1 MNIGKWIL
9 GLLLVVAPLGVSAE
23 IMRASHL
30 DARDF
35 SGAWNGGA
43 QSQTAPFWKFAID
56 DPASSAPKILRANLN
71 TPNPT
76 SVEWGSAPQADQYSN
91 LAFAHNRVI
100 AAVEKQGEWRFV
112 SAPANGDS
120 PQWTDMGPAPVE
132 TVENISVNEQDEL
145 VVSGQGANGKDVW
158 RGAFSGGGSGLSWR
172 QQDAALAGSRSGN
185 ALMGEF
191 DLGDGERML
200 SLSWNQ
206 KRNGIQLQYRT
217 SPAAGEPYSAWSQ
230 PVQSDATQLNKSGRF
245 LQYRLTRPDGSLIK
259 RNELPPIEL
268 TYKSGSNDSKTD
280 KQRYS
285 NSSGGGSG
293 LNVDSSPDLNGV
305 GSMDID
311 SDADLDEN
319 NTASPS
325 STSSNGGASSPSKSN
340 PPSPSAKS
348 SKPQQKPN
356 TNQGAQVSSQKAQA
370 NPAGKSQQ
378 NKNSENNQSKSPSES
393 SANANNKSAQAA
405 DDQSNQPPKDQSAS
419 PDKNKENENKSPS
432 EKANDDENKAPSD
445 DEQPSGD
452 GGAQSPSQSNG
463 NGSGAGAGAASNG
476 NGNSGHGAPS
486 LNNNN
491 ANNAGNGAGQAQDN
505 ASPSPSPSNES
516 PEENGEN
523 SPTDGDD
530 APEQKNIN
538 PLPTGIPL
546 PSPASIPMSSELA
559 SSKPLPKKANPKPGD
574 DAQGGG
580 DESAPGNG
588 DTPGA
593 NVGGKAPRE
602 SGDANGGGAEGDKSA
617 GSPMGGLRQDERMNK
632 RYGDI
637 RPGFGG
643 SGGGGGGSASLGGR
657 TKRAT
662 DEIEYASAP
671 AFANLHSSYDGKEET
686 DDSGWWW
693 LLLVAALASW
703 LGYRIHQ
710 ERKHRREMDELQAQQ
725 APRVAPKK
733 LIDEARSREGA
744 WEQITMFVP
753 EVKAVAVKDGI
764 RYAVMNSGDVWKE
777 PVSSNPAQSAP
788 LKHVARFD
796 GEWKQ
801 AHLCV
806 SENALFFVGE
816 DVDGTLSGEI
826 AALRQIKAKPKTL
839 ALPKGLQSIERV
851 WYHKSRL
858 WIQGDVNGEPA
869 VFSAMADA
877 AGAGGWVQE
886 TPNKFD
892 AGDSVCVSSGA
903 AMFFAGSPKQ
913 DRDHLWLYTGQNRSR
928 GRIDWKPAAKTAYR
942 GGDVFLFG
950 DAKKCF
956 MVECDST
963 TPHIMF
969 HVFGRGEEG
978 EFLGRFT
985 RELDMPTSAQ
995 VFESQVSN
1003 GRLLLAG
1010 RDPQTDRV
1018 VHLQA
1023 KVKTILGVNQN

>member
-1 MNIGKWIL
+1 MNGSKWMM
-9 GLLLVVAPLGVSAE
+9 GLLLVIAPLGATAE
-23 IMRASHL
+23 VMRASHL
-30 DARDF
+30 EAKDF

-43 QSQTAPFWKFAID
+43 QSQSAPFWQFAID
-56 DPASSAPKILRANLN
+56 GTASSAPKIIRTNLN
-71 TPNPT
+71 MPNP
-76 SVEWGSAPQADQYSN
+76 SPAEWGAMPQADQYSN

-100 AAVEKQGEWRFV
+100 AAVEKQSEWRFV

-120 PQWTDMGPAPVE
+120 PQWTDMGPAPIE
-132 TVENISVNEQDEL
+132 TVGIISVNEQDEL

-158 RGAFSGGGSGLSWR
+158 QGSFSGGGSGLSWR
-172 QQDAALAGSRSGN
+172 QQDAALAGGRSGN
-185 ALMGEF
+185 AMMGEF

-200 SLSWNQ
+200 SLSWNP

-305 GSMDID
+305 GSMDVD

-319 NTASPS
+319 NTTSPS
-325 STSSNGGASSPSKSN
+325 STSSNGGASSPSKSKK
-340 PPSPSAKS
+340 PSPSAKS
-348 SKPQQKPN
+348 SRPQKNPN
-356 TNQGAQVSSQKAQA
+356 TNQGAQTSSQNAQA
-370 NPAGKSQQ
+370 NPASNSQQ
-378 NKNSENNQSKSPSES
+378 NKSPENNQNNSPSES
-393 SANANNKSAQAA
+393 SANTNNKNAQAA
-405 DDQSNQPPKDQSAS
+405 DDQSNENPKDQSAS
-419 PDKNKENENKSPS
+419 PNQNKKDKNPNDKEN
-432 EKANDDENKAPSD
+432 DDGNKAPSD

-452 GGAQSPSQSNG
+452 DGAQSPSQSNG

-476 NGNSGHGAPS
+476 NGNSEKGAPS

-491 ANNAGNGAGQAQDN
+491 ANNAGSGAGQAQDN
-505 ASPSPSPSNES
+505 ASSSPSPSNES

-530 APEQKNIN
+530 APEQNGIN

-546 PSPASIPMSSELA
+546 PSPAAIPMSSVLA
-559 SSKPLPKKANPKPGD
+559 SSKPLPEKVNPKPGD

-580 DESAPGNG
+580 DESAPGKG
-588 DTPGA
+588 DAPGA
-593 NVGGKAPRE
+593 NAGGKAPRE
-602 SGDANGGGAEGDKSA
+602 SGDANGGGSEGDGSA
-617 GSPMGGLRQDERMNK
+617 GSPMGGLQQDERINK

-637 RPGFGG
+637 RSGFGG
-643 SGGGGGGSASLGGR
+643 SGGGGGGGHSSLGGR
-657 TKRAT
+657 TAGAT

-671 AFANLHSSYDGKEET
+671 AIANLQSSYNKQEDG

-693 LLLVAALASW
+693 LLLVATLASW
-703 LGYRIHQ
+703 LGYRIRQ
-710 ERKHRREMDELQAQQ
+710 QRKHRREMDELQAQQ
-725 APRVAPKK
+725 APQVAPKK
-733 LIDEARSREGA
+733 LIDETRSREGA
-744 WEQITMFVP
+744 WEQITMYVP
-753 EVKAVAVKDGI
+753 EVKAVAIKDGI
-764 RYAVMNSGDVWKE
+764 RYAVMNCGDVWKE
-777 PVSSNPAQSAP
+777 PASPNPAQSAP
-788 LKHVARFD
+788 LKHVACFG
-796 GEWKQ
+796 GEWKY
-801 AHLCV
+801 AHLCA

-816 DVDGTLSGEI
+816 DVDGTLHGKI
-826 AALRQIKAKPKTL
+826 AALRQINATPKTL

-851 WYHKSRL
+851 WRHKSRL

-913 DRDHLWLYTGQNRSR
+913 DRDHLWLYTGQNRSH

-963 TPHIMF
+963 TPHLMF